1 MRPAGE
7 ENEAG
12 FEELLMRR
20 ICVGTGSPHK
30 KYGKG
35 LVCGESFK
43 AAGISQAAGRN
54 ACHAAVS
61 ARRPKGQAGEAGAGA
76 RAGNDDA
83 AEAAVDSAS
92 AEATRAPG
100 LRSGG
105 GARPRERAAASRGG
119 RLAEG
124 ARRVLALPG
133 GAAEL
138 GAAAGGGLARGDG
151 ARGRTQDGGAAGR
164 RLRQASAPTGAA
176 DPREERQRHAG

>member
-1 MRPAGE
+1 MRPEGE

-12 FEELLMRR
+12 FEELIMRR
-20 ICVGTGSPHK
+20 ICVGTRSPHK

-35 LVCGESFK
+35 IVCGEFQRSWDF
-43 AAGISQAAGRN
+43 AGGLKKRVSRSSERPGVPRGRHGRR
-54 ACHAAVS
+54 AQELGPATTTTPGRPWTRCLQ
-61 ARRPKGQAGEAGAGA
+61 RRPGP
-76 RAGNDDA
+76 RRD
-83 AEAAVDSAS
+83 
-92 AEATRAPG
+92 
-100 LRSGG
+100 
-105 GARPRERAAASRGG
+105 ARPRERAAASRGG
-119 RLAEG
+119 GLAEG

-176 DPREERQRHAG
+176 DPREERQRHGG